1 MSRLRKPSTARE
13 VAPLVADRVHP
24 PDGADPARTPRIGAA
39 ALAGVPRDAARPD
52 TEARTREAG
61 SRTEEG
67 MKEGTI
73 DTANRF
79 MVGVFRDDLVF
90 LRPVPQKLSKDDALN
105 LAAWI
110 VALADDSGGDD
121 DGDFQALLKAIRNT

>member
-1 MSRLRKPSTARE
+1 
-13 VAPLVADRVHP
+13 
-24 PDGADPARTPRIGAA
+24 
-39 ALAGVPRDAARPD
+39 
-52 TEARTREAG
+52 
-61 SRTEEG
+61 